1 MCPTPI
7 HKGINRGN
15 CVDELSELEVI
26 RNRSKMRSRDSR
38 LTILTLLIAC
48 CLDSSGAL
56 FFKSWK
62 TGKGYTG
69 YSGVQD
75 YGGYGQGNYGYGSY
89 AGGYGYNYPAYNSY
103 SYPAYSGHSSYSYS
117 KGGRKPSGNR
127 KGRTYSDIQRVIN
140 PVPYIG
146 PGGSRFLPGTPYSA
160 LWG

>member
-15 CVDELSELEVI
+15 GVDGLSELEVI
-26 RNRSKMRSRDSR
+26 RNRSKMRSRDSL

-62 TGKGYTG
+62 TGKGNTG

-75 YGGYGQGNYGYGSY
+75 YGGYGNYGQGNYGYGSY
-89 AGGYGYNYPAYNSY
+89 AGGY
-103 SYPAYSGHSSYSYS
+103 
-117 KGGRKPSGNR
+117 GGRKPSGNR
-127 KGRTYSDIQRVIN
+127 KGRTYSDIRRVIN
-140 PVPYIG
+140 PAPYIG
-146 PGGSRFLPGTPYSA
+146 PGGSRFLPRTPYSA

>member
-15 CVDELSELEVI
+15 GVDGLSELEVI
-26 RNRSKMRSRDSR
+26 RNRSKMRSRDSL

-75 YGGYGQGNYGYGSY
+75 YGGYGNYGQANYGYGSY
-89 AGGYGYNYPAYNSY
+89 AGGYGY
-103 SYPAYSGHSSYSYS
+103 PAYSGHSSYS

-127 KGRTYSDIQRVIN
+127 KGRTYSDIRRVIN
-140 PVPYIG
+140 PAPYIG
-146 PGGSRFLPGTPYSA
+146 PGGSRFLPRTPYSA

>member
-1 MCPTPI
+1 
-7 HKGINRGN
+7 
-15 CVDELSELEVI
+15 
-26 RNRSKMRSRDSR
+26 MRSRDSL

-75 YGGYGQGNYGYGSY
+75 YGGYGNYGQANYGYGSY
-89 AGGYGYNYPAYNSY
+89 AGGYGYNYPSYPAYNSY
-103 SYPAYSGHSSYSYS
+103 SYPAYSGHSSYS

-127 KGRTYSDIQRVIN
+127 KGRTYSDIRRVIN
-140 PVPYIG
+140 PAPYIG
-146 PGGSRFLPGTPYSA
+146 PGGSRFLPRTPYSA